1 MFDTRAEAQAKADAF
16 NNKIVYVKAYA
27 IEIPQFKFR
36 FKYKAAFIPAT
47 YAEQY
52 QNATLE
58 MKYLFHF
65 GMSSTFSTL
74 LNNNDN
80 NLYNNENI
88 KALFD
93 VEVTTQPEL
102 IDLKNYL
109 GL

>member
-1 MFDTRAEAQAKADAF
+1 MQLRCRILILALNTRRLLFLQ
-16 NNKIVYVKAYA
+16 
-27 IEIPQFKFR
+27 Q
-36 FKYKAAFIPAT
+36 

-58 MKYLFHF
+58 MKYLFHY

-88 KALFD
+88 KALYD